1 MFSILPLL
9 ILVIVPGVQLFLST
23 NQATIAT
30 DRTIL
35 RFAQVYLT
43 IFVGIQIPW
52 IIGLWINWILSRKK
66 DPETGTTS
74 SVNENK
80 FPIIESPTPS
90 TNPSTNLSSHPS
102 PTQSTMALPPSTEIT
117 LRTAIILTVALLLT
131 WLQALKLRQGFYT
144 PGPTT
149 ATNPPWFLQ
158 KPALYAGFFVPE
170 VVVVIV
176 YAVGGIRLRFLK
188 PVREGGKGG
197 SGGSEM
203 GEMNEA
209 TGGVV

>member
-9 ILVIVPGVQLFLST
+9 ILVIVPGVQLFLTT
-23 NQATIAT
+23 NQATIST

-52 IIGLWINWILSRKK
+52 ILGLWINWILSRKR
-66 DPETGTTS
+66 DPETGTTTP
-74 SVNENK
+74 VNGNK
-80 FPIIESPTPS
+80 FPILDSPNSSPTPS
-90 TNPSTNLSSHPS
+90 T
-102 PTQSTMALPPSTEIT
+102 MALPSPTEIT

-188 PVREGGKGG
+188 PVRKEGGNGANGG
-197 SGGSEM
+197 EEGKEGS
-203 GEMNEA
+203 EA
-209 TGGVV
+209 TGGLVWD